1 MTLGGVA
8 LGVVGLLS
16 GLRDG
21 DGLGLGEVRCIE
33 GDADVFRVRGGGVDN
48 FALSLG
54 GVVVDVEFSFVS
66 LDLGVR
72 GAPAAEE
79 AAVEVKGE

>member
-1 MTLGGVA
+1 M
-8 LGVVGLLS
+8 
-16 GLRDG
+16 
-21 DGLGLGEVRCIE
+21 
-33 GDADVFRVRGGGVDN
+33 DN
-48 FALSLG
+48 FALGLG

>member
-21 DGLGLGEVRCIE
+21 DGLGLGEVR
-33 GDADVFRVRGGGVDN
+33 
-48 FALSLG
+48 
-54 GVVVDVEFSFVS
+54 
-66 LDLGVR
+66 
-72 GAPAAEE
+72 
-79 AAVEVKGE
+79 